1 MKKAFVLVNVELG
14 SDDEV
19 ESKLKQIQPGLGV
32 YQVYGVYDL
41 VVEVHAESDKEL
53 KDVIFSM
60 IRSLNHVKSTLTLS
74 VVE

>member
-1 MKKAFVLVNVELG
+1 MRKAFVLVNVELG
-14 SDDEV
+14 SDNEV
-19 ESKLKQIQPGLGV
+19 ESELKKIQPVMGV

-41 VVEVHAESDKEL
+41 IVEIRAESDKEL

-60 IRSLNHVKSTLTLS
+60 IRSLKHVKSTLTLS

>member
-19 ESKLKQIQPGLGV
+19 ESKLKKIQPGLGV